1 MAQKVIKATKE
12 IIEASEAGKYP
23 PEEIADSY
31 KGKIVVLDPEKSEI
45 AQNLKI
51 TKKGSFA
58 VKL

>member
-1 MAQKVIKATKE
+1 MAQKVVKATKE
-12 IIEASEAGKYP
+12 IIDSPETNKYQP
-23 PEEIADSY
+23 DDLADSF